1 MTRTTNARIAGFT
14 YLFYIVAGV
23 TTLALDRATKAGM
36 AEHAALVRVSVL
48 LSLLLCV
55 TALTLAVSL
64 YAITRDVDRDL
75 AVLACAC
82 RIGEG
87 MLGAVAPMT
96 TLGLLW
102 LATSGAAADAGGG
115 AATLGAFLHQVG
127 QWNTLI
133 AAILFSVG
141 STLFSWLF
149 LRGRMIPVP
158 LAWLGVVGSALLV
171 VGLPLQLAGFL
182 AGPVT
187 QLMWVPVAVF
197 ELTLGPWLLIKGVPS
212 GVSSTPSV
220 A

>member
-23 TTLALDRATKAGM
+23 TTLILDRATKAGI
-36 AEHAALVRVSVL
+36 AEHAALVRVTVL
-48 LSLLLCV
+48 LSLLICV
-55 TALTLAVSL
+55 TALTLAISL

-87 MLGAVAPMT
+87 MLGGVAPVT
-96 TLGLLW
+96 TLGSLW
-102 LATSGAAADAGGG
+102 LATTAAADTGAG
-115 AATLGAFLHQVG
+115 AATLGAFLQHLG

-133 AAILFSVG
+133 AAFLFSVG

-149 LRGRMIPVP
+149 LRGRLIPVP

-171 VGLPLQLAGFL
+171 GGLPLQLAGFL
-182 AGPVT
+182 AGLVT

-197 ELTLGPWLLIKGVPS
+197 ELTLGPWLLIKGVSS
-212 GVSSTPSV
+212 GVSNAPV
-220 A
+220 

>member
-23 TTLALDRATKAGM
+23 TTLVLDRATKAGI
-36 AEHAALVRVSVL
+36 AEHTALVRVTVL
-48 LSLLLCV
+48 LSLLICV
-55 TALTLAVSL
+55 TALTLAISL

-87 MLGAVAPMT
+87 MLGGVAPVT

-102 LATSGAAADAGGG
+102 LATSGVAADTAPG
-115 AATLGAFLHQVG
+115 AATLGAFLQQVG

-133 AAILFSVG
+133 AAFLFSVG
-141 STLFSWLF
+141 STIFSWLF
-149 LRGRMIPVP
+149 LRGRLIPVP
-158 LAWLGVVGSALLV
+158 LAWLGIVGSALLV

-197 ELTLGPWLLIKGVPS
+197 ELTLGPWLLIRGVPS
-212 GVSSTPSV
+212 GVSSAPV
-220 A
+220 